1 MAFFDK
7 LTQTASNVG
16 KNVASSAAKVGS
28 SAAVAAQEQTELA
41 QLKSQVNVINQEL
54 DSFYVQIGRRYID
67 YVLETGDMPGIDAS
81 DLLKLMDPKMT
92 KKKELEQQI
101 IELEKEIKNKSVLRE
116 KQQAEETYLA
126 EKAKLDKALAMELM
140 SQSEYEVKLAIAKK
154 KYDNFEEIRKVQQ
167 LADMNL
173 ITKEEKES
181 KIKELTE

>member
-16 KNVASSAAKVGS
+16 KSVASSAKIKS
-28 SAAVAAQEQTELA
+28 STTITTQKQTKLT
-41 QLKSQVNVINQEL
+41 QLKSQVNVINQKL
-54 DSFYVQIGRRYID
+54 YAFYVQIEKRYID

-92 KKKELEQQI
+92 KKELEQQI

-116 KQQAEETYLA
+116 KQQAEEEYLA

-140 SQSEYEVKLAIAKK
+140 SQSDYEVKLAIAKK

-173 ITKEEKES
+173 ITKEEKEA